1 MGLVDHMAGLGG
13 EQLQGGGRHFM
24 IFGVC
29 QQGFDLESVRFFN
42 NDVRLAAVLL
52 TLTSKRMNLKTLTP
66 NPGKAPNVRFMASST
81 KEQHLPVRSSYT
93 SLCRTVA
100 SSAGQP
106 PAQSIRQGTPP
117 DTNSD
122 HKSRRDNDGYLG
134 VVLHSCYPT
143 WAGGRNTQ
151 ASNFNTGMDV
161 VLRFESRVRDKAQ
174 QIVLAVD
181 RNS

>member
-13 EQLQGGGRHFM
+13 ERLQGGGRHFM

-29 QQGFDLESVRFFN
+29 QHGGPYFAAAQGFDLESVRFFN

-106 PAQSIRQGTPP
+106 PAQGASGKEPP
-117 DTNSD
+117 S
-122 HKSRRDNDGYLG
+122 H
-134 VVLHSCYPT
+134 
-143 WAGGRNTQ
+143 
-151 ASNFNTGMDV
+151 
-161 VLRFESRVRDKAQ
+161 
-174 QIVLAVD
+174 
-181 RNS
+181 